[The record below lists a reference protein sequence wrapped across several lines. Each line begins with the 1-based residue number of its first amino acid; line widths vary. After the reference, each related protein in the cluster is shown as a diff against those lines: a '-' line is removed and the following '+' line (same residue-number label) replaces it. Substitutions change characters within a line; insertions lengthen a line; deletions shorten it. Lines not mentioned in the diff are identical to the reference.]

1 MGLGANAFS
10 CINASSIDI
19 SVSLLNEYHCLSTE
33 YKRLTPAHVRHM
45 LDNMQNDNSADSRP
59 RFRATYMISMRIH
72 TFGCHRLL
80 LVSLSALSG
89 VQLTGLS
96 DNLGGDKITP
106 ENPKILGDAHNKQWD
121 VLVVRLISST
131 TTTIITFAISTTT
144 NITTTTAATTT
155 TGTSFVTTITGNYG
169 RMHIVITLPLI
180 EAMAETVWDQIVGF
194 IQDQGTSQMS
204 NVMNPTQ
211 HPPHQQEHLAQ
222 LVQQPLRVVPGR
234 FSFDARVYGPSS
246 SSHLAAR
253 MSLDSSRSEWGRGI
267 CHEYNS
273 GTSAYSPRIDLNLID
288 SSIQETDEEN
298 QVVSHR
304 FGAYHDKMDS
314 GDEDDKE
321 NEMDDDGGDEADD
334 GDEQLQ
340 ARTGGNSII
349 VIVA

>member
-1 MGLGANAFS
+1 
-10 CINASSIDI
+10 
-19 SVSLLNEYHCLSTE
+19 
-33 YKRLTPAHVRHM
+33 
-45 LDNMQNDNSADSRP
+45 
-59 RFRATYMISMRIH
+59 
-72 TFGCHRLL
+72 
-80 LVSLSALSG
+80 
-89 VQLTGLS
+89 
-96 DNLGGDKITP
+96 
-106 ENPKILGDAHNKQWD
+106 
-121 VLVVRLISST
+121 
-131 TTTIITFAISTTT
+131 
-144 NITTTTAATTT
+144 
-155 TGTSFVTTITGNYG
+155 
-169 RMHIVITLPLI
+169 
-180 EAMAETVWDQIVGF
+180 MAETVWDQIVGF